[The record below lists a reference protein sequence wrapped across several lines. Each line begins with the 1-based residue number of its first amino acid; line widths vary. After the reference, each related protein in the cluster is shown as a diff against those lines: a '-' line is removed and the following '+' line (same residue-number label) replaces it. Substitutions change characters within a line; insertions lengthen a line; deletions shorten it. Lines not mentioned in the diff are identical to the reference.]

1 MQLIFTFGPLDSA
14 ADLSSGVALGELIA
28 LLAPDYSPKVK
39 NNIGSGEF
47 RFINLITEHNEII
60 SYCTFSDDN
69 WRLKASNLKKIVDSV
84 VLYYSDVLD
93 LSLDANLKP
102 EVIKIAEVNDVKELE
117 KLLKLILGL
126 AVNCNEKQNYIT
138 QIMEMEENVQQNIMK
153 ALQDIENIG
162 GPSSARNSLNLQQDF
177 KDDREQLAQKCH
189 EKENQIAIMIV
200 EKNSMQQ
207 EIQKLQMLLEKYEN
221 PAVIGDDGASL
232 GNPIQGSV
240 RYNELRKQVDHLRN
254 DLMLSETVKE
264 DMKMKSNQQEKEI
277 HFLQVKIDELTKASS
292 ELSQIKDEVD
302 ILREANEKS
311 KIYETQL
318 ATYKKKMEDYN
329 DLKRQV
335 KQYEDRA
342 AEYLKQNLQYEDEA
356 KKFSGLKGQ
365 MELYKKE
372 LEELH
377 YKLDSEMQKTV
388 KAEFDLQ
395 VMQTKIAGLQR
406 ERDNLLQH
414 RDVLQEKVDE
424 LRCNQGGGD
433 EDDSTNISR
442 ELLGDSL
449 KERMARLEAE
459 NKALREGQGGQ
470 TALSDLLNDANQR
483 NEKMREQLKTAN
495 QKILLLT
502 SQNVSDDDKNRS
514 GTTEL
519 RELCETRERLLEEA
533 QSQITNSHTRVR
545 QLESSLES
553 KSQELATLDMKYRKC
568 VEKAK
573 DVIKG
578 LDPRLLGEH
587 MGLEGASSE
596 APEPDVMSVMES
608 RLIASAFYRM
618 ALNVQRESVDSRLA
632 SLSQG
637 QSFMARQRQPAARK
651 PMNMNF
657 NKK

>member
-1 MQLIFTFGPLDSA
+1 
-14 ADLSSGVALGELIA
+14 
-28 LLAPDYSPKVK
+28 
-39 NNIGSGEF
+39 
-47 RFINLITEHNEII
+47 
-60 SYCTFSDDN
+60 
-69 WRLKASNLKKIVDSV
+69 LKASNLKKIVDSV

-93 LSLDANLKP
+93 LSLDAHLKP
-102 EVIKIAEVNDVKELE
+102 EVLKIAESNDVVELE

-126 AVNCNEKQNYIT
+126 AVNCSEKQNYIT
-138 QIMEMEENVQQNIMK
+138 QIMEMEETVQQNIMK

-162 GPSSARNSLNLQQDF
+162 GSSSARNSLNLSAEI

-189 EKENQIAIMIV
+189 EKENQIAIMRE
-200 EKNSMQQ
+200 EKNSMQH
-207 EIQKLQMLLEKYEN
+207 EIQKLQMLLERYEN
-221 PAVIGDDGASL
+221 PAIIGDDGASL

-240 RYNELRKQVDHLRN
+240 RYNELRKQVDNLKN
-254 DLMLSETVKE
+254 DLLLSETVKE
-264 DMKMKSNQQEKEI
+264 DLKMKSNQQEKEVQL
-277 HFLQVKIDELTKASS
+277 LQSKIDGLTKASS

-302 ILREANEKS
+302 ILREASEKS

-318 ATYKKKMEDYN
+318 ATYKKKLEDYN
-329 DLKRQV
+329 DLKRQL
-335 KQYEDRA
+335 KQYEDRS
-342 AEYLKQNLQYEDEA
+342 AEYLKQNLQYEDES
-356 KKFSGLKGQ
+356 KKYSGLKGQ

-406 ERDNLLQH
+406 ERDNLLGQ
-414 RDVLQEKVDE
+414 RDALQEKVDE
-424 LRCNQGGGD
+424 MRCNQGGGD
-433 EDDSTNISR
+433 DEDSAGNISQ
-442 ELLGDSL
+442 ELLGDNL
-449 KERMARLEAE
+449 KERIARLEAE

-502 SQNVSDDDKNRS
+502 SQNVSDDDKNKNGIS
-514 GTTEL
+514 DL

-533 QSQITNSHTRVR
+533 QSQITNSHARVR
-545 QLESSLES
+545 QLEGSLET
-553 KSQELATLDMKYRKC
+553 KGQELTALELKYRKC

-573 DVIKG
+573 EVIKG
-578 LDPRLLGEH
+578 LDPRLLGDH
-587 MGLEGASSE
+587 MEGNSAE
-596 APEPDVMSVMES
+596 AAESDVMSVMES

-618 ALNVQRESVDSRLA
+618 ALNSQRESVDSRLA

-637 QSFMARQRQPAARK
+637 QSFMARQRQPAPRK
-651 PMNMNF
+651 PINMTF
-657 NKK
+657 KK